1 MLHESPEHVHRFY
14 QDVSKLGR
22 PEPDGI
28 IGITT
33 TMAVSSLSLS
43 LSLSLAVALYSCLS
57 IGCPLI
63 TSCVPLVSCV
73 HFHIYMCSIFIS
85 RIGLYNILFDIVVT
99 MF

>member
-43 LSLSLAVALYSCLS
+43 RCCTL
-57 IGCPLI
+57 
-63 TSCVPLVSCV
+63 
-73 HFHIYMCSIFIS
+73 
-85 RIGLYNILFDIVVT
+85 
-99 MF
+99 

>member
-33 TMAVSSLSLS
+33 TMAVSPLSLS
-43 LSLSLAVALYSCLS
+43 LSVALYSCLC

-63 TSCVPLVSCV
+63 PHV
-73 HFHIYMCSIFIS
+73 
-85 RIGLYNILFDIVVT
+85 
-99 MF
+99 